1 MLKNRSDFEDERSER
16 LWKITVIA
24 LMIPVII
31 WVAIVIAKIIEKS

>member
-31 WVAIVIAKIIEKS
+31 WVAIVIAKIIGKL